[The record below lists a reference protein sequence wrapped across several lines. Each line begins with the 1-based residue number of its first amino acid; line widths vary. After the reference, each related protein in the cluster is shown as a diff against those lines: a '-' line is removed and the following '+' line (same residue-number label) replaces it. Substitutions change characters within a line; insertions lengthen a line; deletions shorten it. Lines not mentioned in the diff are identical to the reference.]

1 MTDPRIQE
9 TAHAIECVL
18 LVSGEPVRL
27 DQLVE
32 ATQVPADTVL
42 AAVALLQEEYAGRGL
57 EVQGVAGGYQ
67 LGTRPAH
74 AEAVRRYLGAAA
86 REPLSRAALET
97 LAIVAYRQPITR
109 PEIEALRGVRSEHIL
124 ERLEE
129 RRLIKAVGRKQTV
142 GRPILYGTTES
153 FLRYFGLRDLQE
165 LPPIEAF
172 GARASDAGAAVTP
185 RSSSDTAP

>member
-1 MTDPRIQE
+1 MTDLLIRE
-9 TAHAIECVL
+9 AANAIECVL

-32 ATQVPADTVL
+32 ATQISPEIVTVAIEML
-42 AAVALLQEEYAGRGL
+42 QQDYAARGL
-57 EVQGVAGGYQ
+57 EVQSVAGGYQ
-67 LGTRPAH
+67 LGTRPAY
-74 AEAVRRYLGAAA
+74 AEAVRRYLGAAG
-86 REPLSRAALET
+86 REPFSQAALET

-129 RRLIKAVGRKQTV
+129 RRLIKAIGRKQTV
-142 GRPILYGTTES
+142 GRPILYGTTDA
-153 FLRYFGLRDLQE
+153 FLRYFGLRDLQD

-172 GARASDAGAAVTP
+172 GSAAQTAAGAA
-185 RSSSDTAP
+185 TAADSER

>member
-1 MTDPRIQE
+1 MTDPRIRE
-9 TAHAIECVL
+9 AANAIECVL

-32 ATQVPADTVL
+32 ATQVPPEIVT
-42 AAVALLQEEYAGRGL
+42 AAVEMLQQEYAGRGL
-57 EVQGVAGGYQ
+57 EVQAVAGGYQ
-67 LGTRPAH
+67 LGTRPAY
-74 AEAVRRYLGAAA
+74 AEAVRQYLGAAG
-86 REPLSRAALET
+86 REPLSQAALET

-142 GRPILYGTTES
+142 GRPILYGTTDA
-153 FLRYFGLRDLQE
+153 FLRYFGLRDLSD

-172 GARASDAGAAVTP
+172 GRAAPNAAAAGAPAATDSEP
-185 RSSSDTAP
+185 